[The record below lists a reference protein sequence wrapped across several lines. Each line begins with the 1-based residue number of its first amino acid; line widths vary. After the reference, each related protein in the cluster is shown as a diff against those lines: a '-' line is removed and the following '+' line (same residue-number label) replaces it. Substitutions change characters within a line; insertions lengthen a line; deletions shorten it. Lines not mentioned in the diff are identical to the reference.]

1 MPPDLPILSER
12 SLSEPLS
19 SVMRPYR
26 DCCTVANPRTVMDR
40 ALEQGRGR
48 CPEFKKSSQLSWR
61 RHGLAATEGP
71 DIQPAAAAC
80 TQISDL

>member
-12 SLSEPLS
+12 SLSEPLP

-40 ALEQGRGR
+40 ALEQEEADA
-48 CPEFKKSSQLSWR
+48 PSSRSPASSAGDGMDLPQLK
-61 RHGLAATEGP
+61 GP